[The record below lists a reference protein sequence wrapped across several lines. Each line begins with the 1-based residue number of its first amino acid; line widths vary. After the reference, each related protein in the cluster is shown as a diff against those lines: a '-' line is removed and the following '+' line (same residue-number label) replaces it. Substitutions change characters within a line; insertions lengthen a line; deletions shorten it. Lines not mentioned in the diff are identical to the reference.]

1 MDFINAFPN
10 ARLFV
15 GTRITGKADE
25 EGGVFVVLFENDWK
39 GPQDQLA
46 DDILCITSVW
56 EHGLP
61 AFNRWL
67 HENYNQGKEG
77 QLNYVQRD
85 EHDNAVLVDSY
96 YGHDYT
102 AIKV

>member
-10 ARLFV
+10 AKLFV

-46 DDILCITSVW
+46 DDILCITSCLGTRIARIQSLASR
-56 EHGLP
+56 EL
-61 AFNRWL
+61 
-67 HENYNQGKEG
+67 
-77 QLNYVQRD
+77 
-85 EHDNAVLVDSY
+85 
-96 YGHDYT
+96 
-102 AIKV
+102 